1 MARWWRQALTF
12 GAAGRVEK
20 AWHEYEGVV
29 QEARALAIQ
38 VEQLRV
44 AANDRLEQLVRVKVA
59 SLPAL
64 KRIRKIARNLSA
76 RDRVYVPEIAGEEAP
91 EVALAQ
97 VEDTLS
103 AGMAALNAA
112 KGMKAGAS
120 TALGAWALAQ
130 TFAAASTG
138 TAISGLSGA
147 AASSATLAWFGG
159 GSLAAGGLGMAGG
172 AAVLGGI
179 VAVPTLG
186 IMALLAHRQANRR
199 IAEIEKESARL
210 ESAMDDM
217 RKLELVVRIAEQRAS
232 ELIGVVEKSREAY
245 DQEYFTTYR
254 QLFPRGWFSKARRWA
269 RKRLWELSRGRW
281 GGSYFREDE
290 VRNIGKLLQIA
301 AEFAKIL
308 DQRVFTHDG
317 TVSETPT

>member
-217 RKLELVVRIAEQRAS
+217 RKLELVVRI
-232 ELIGVVEKSREAY
+232 GVVEKSREAY